1 MAIIPN
7 NTQFVGD
14 TTGIPIKQLRS
25 AQINAMS
32 EPFTMGDIIDTVA
45 INVGDITE
53 VVSTTPLTGGG
64 AVGSVTI
71 GIDQSSAVQDGYLSS
86 TDWTTFNNKGDIIGS
101 GTASKVTKWTA
112 AGAIGNSLLNDNG
125 TSVWNAGAGTGANN
139 TAFGNNAL
147 ISNGG
152 GYNNTSIGV
161 DSLRINTSGHDN
173 VAIGHTTLRSNT
185 SGNFNTALGNITL
198 YSNTTGIDNTAIGH
212 SALTSNTTGSQNVAT
227 GLFALRSNTTG
238 IGNTANGFFS
248 LYFNNGGYNTAVGN
262 KALYNNT
269 TAGSNVSMGYQSM
282 YFNATGANNT
292 AIGTNGLLS
301 NTTGSNNSSLGYYTQ
316 SGNFSGSVI
325 LGSTAAATANNQ
337 FVVGSAVTNAGATG
351 TATVAQSRY
360 WDVVING
367 VAERILLA

>member
-14 TTGIPIKQLRS
+14 TTGIPIKQSRS
-25 AQINAMS
+25 AQVNAMS
-32 EPFTMGDIIDTVA
+32 EPFTMSDIIDTVA
-45 INVGDITE
+45 VNVGDITG

-64 AVGSVTI
+64 TSGSVTI
-71 GIDQSSAVQDGYLSS
+71 GINQSSAVQDGYLSS
-86 TDWTTFNNKGDIIGS
+86 TDWTTFNSKTTGS
-101 GTASKVTKWTA
+101 GTANKVTKWTA
-112 AGAIGNSLLNDNG
+112 AGVIADSLLNDNG
-125 TSVWNAGAGTGANN
+125 LSVWNTGTGTGANN
-139 TAFGNNAL
+139 TAFGNSAL
-147 ISNGG
+147 ISNST
-152 GYNNTSIGV
+152 GYNNTSIGA
-161 DSLRINTSGHDN
+161 DSLRLNTSGHDN

-238 IGNTANGFFS
+238 IGNTATGFFS

-262 KALYNNT
+262 KALYSNQT
-269 TAGSNVSMGYQSM
+269 SGSNVSMGYQSM
-282 YFNATGANNT
+282 YFNTTGANNT
-292 AIGTNGLLS
+292 AIGTNGILN

-337 FVVGSAVTNAGATG
+337 FVVGSAATNAGAVVTQ
-351 TATVAQSRY
+351 TNTSSQY
-360 WDVVING
+360 WEVVING
-367 VAERILLA
+367 VTRKVLLA